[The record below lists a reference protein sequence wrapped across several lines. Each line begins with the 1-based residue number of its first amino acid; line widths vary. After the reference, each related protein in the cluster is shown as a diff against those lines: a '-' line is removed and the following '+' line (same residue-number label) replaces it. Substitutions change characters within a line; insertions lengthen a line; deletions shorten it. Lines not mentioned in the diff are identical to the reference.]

1 MDFIKNLK
9 LRREQ
14 RDKAK
19 RQHQFEADYDY
30 AAGILLRHKG
40 HQDPSER
47 ITHPLTEYDH
57 GISKA
62 CIDFGAMKQCDACH
76 GHGYIHMG
84 NSGQESDGN
93 APHYAGCEQCC
104 GTGFV

>member
-1 MDFIKNLK
+1 MNLFPWLR
-9 LRREQ
+9 LRRQQ
-14 RDKAK
+14 RDKAQ
-19 RQHQFEADYDY
+19 REHLFEAGYDY

-40 HQDPSER
+40 HKDPSER
-47 ITHPLTEYDH
+47 ITHPLTEFDR

-62 CIDFGAMKQCDACH
+62 CMDFGAMKQCDACH

-84 NSGQESDGN
+84 NSGQGSDGN
-93 APHYAGCEQCC
+93 ASQYEGCEQCC